1 MSVKIIIEELHRLY
15 GLHEQLLKLSKD
27 KTEMLKSN
35 EIDALSEVLNLEQ
48 KYIQAISQLEE
59 KRIEV
64 TVQFLQS
71 DQSPTITAC
80 IKKAEGT
87 DQEELIS
94 LYEKLNDIMVELK
107 DVNELNKQ
115 LIQQSLQFISLT
127 FDLVNPNKENMNYGQ
142 NGLESSKPKQQ
153 RALFDSKA

>member
-15 GLHEQLLKLSKD
+15 GLHEQLLKLSND

-59 KRIEV
+59 KRIEA

-71 DQSPTITAC
+71 DQSSTITAC
-80 IKKAEGT
+80 IEKAEGT
-87 DQEELIS
+87 DQVELIS

-107 DVNELNKQ
+107 DVNDLNKQ

-142 NGLESSKPKQQ
+142 NGLESSKPTQH

>member
-27 KTEMLKSN
+27 KTDILKSN
-35 EIDALSEVLNLEQ
+35 EIDALSEILNLEQ

-59 KRIEV
+59 KRIEAA
-64 TVQFLQS
+64 VQFLQN

-80 IKKAEGT
+80 IEKAEGT
-87 DQEELIS
+87 DKEELIS
-94 LYEKLNDIMVELK
+94 LFQKLNDIMVELK
-107 DVNELNKQ
+107 DANELNKQ

-127 FDLVNPNKENMNYGQ
+127 FDLVNPNKDNMNYGQ
-142 NGLESSKPKQQ
+142 NGLGSSKPKQHM
-153 RALFDSKA
+153 ALFDSKA

>member
-15 GLHEQLLKLSKD
+15 GLHEQLLKLSKN

-59 KRIEV
+59 KRIEA

-80 IKKAEGT
+80 IEKAEGT

-127 FDLVNPNKENMNYGQ
+127 FELVNPNKENMNYGQ
-142 NGLESSKPKQQ
+142 NGLESSEPKQQ